1 MGNMN
6 NNIGFIGAGKMAS
19 AIINGMIKSDF
30 LPCDSIFI
38 FDTNHDVMK
47 YTSKNLKVTPVESLE
62 ELLETC
68 PTIVIATKP
77 FVIDTVLDSIKELI
91 RNHLVISIL
100 AGVSTQKIEK
110 ALEKTRIIRVMPN
123 TPALVNEGMSA
134 VCKGKYAYDKDIEFA
149 LNLFSSIGKAI
160 KVEEKYIDLITAI
173 SGSGPAFYYN
183 IIEKIALAGKKLG
196 LDYDTA
202 LTLACQTALGSA
214 KMIFETPDSVEE
226 LIRNVTTPGG
236 CTEVGNNVLNNSN
249 IEEILF
255 KTVKRTMEKAKSLG

>member
-19 AIINGMIKSDF
+19 AIINGITKSGF
-30 LPCDSIFI
+30 LSNDSIFI
-38 FDTNHDVMK
+38 YDINHDAKK
-47 YTSKNLKVTPVESLE
+47 YTSKNLKVTALETLE
-62 ELLETC
+62 ELFETC

-77 FVIDTVLDSIKELI
+77 FVIDEVLDSIKELI
-91 RNHLVISIL
+91 RNHLIISIL
-100 AGVSTQKIEK
+100 AGVSTQKYEK
-110 ALEKTRIIRVMPN
+110 ALDKTRIIRVMPN

-134 VCKGKYAYDKDIEFA
+134 VCKGKYAYEKDVDFA
-149 LNLFSSIGKAI
+149 LNLFSSVGKAI
-160 KVEEKYIDLITAI
+160 KIDEKHIDLITAI
-173 SGSGPAFYYN
+173 SGSGPAFYYY
-183 IIEKIALAGKKLG
+183 IIEKIATAGKKLG

-236 CTEVGNNVLNNSN
+236 CTEVGNNILNNSN

-255 KTVKRTMEKAKSLG
+255 KTIKRTMEKAKSLG